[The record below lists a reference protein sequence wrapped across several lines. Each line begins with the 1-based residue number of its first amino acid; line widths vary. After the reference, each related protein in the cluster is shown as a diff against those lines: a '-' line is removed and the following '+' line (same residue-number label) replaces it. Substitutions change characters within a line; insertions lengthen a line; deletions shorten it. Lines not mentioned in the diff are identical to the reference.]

1 MKFLNSKTYYIFLFI
16 ITLLQSPAHI
26 FACGSAASDAE
37 RLELQGLEKLKKGKS
52 QDALQLFIRAGKL
65 GNPRAYC
72 MAGVMYDSSN
82 VAGVSRNDLLA
93 LKYYKLALKIDSN
106 CGPALHGIGAFTYHG
121 RGGIEKN
128 REEAI
133 RLWKLGAGINDVG
146 CFYDLGVCEMEEGR
160 TGHAIFWFRKSAPYK
175 PMAAHNLGVLLI
187 NGVEIEEGIRW
198 LISAAKKGVAPAIK
212 FLQDF
217 PILTP
222 TILKPEQLKD
232 VMDIKGGKYKPF
244 PYEYESHGFFN
255 EAGAYQDHSRPRL
268 EGPKVELKVCSRDN
282 CKKSENLKLCS
293 RCNSIYYC
301 SRECQVTDW
310 PRHREKDCRPRLEG
324 PQ

>member
-1 MKFLNSKTYYIFLFI
+1 MFSSQIFVEINIVKLLKAYFFGGIMKFLNSKTYYIFLFI

-82 VAGVSRNDLLA
+82 VAGVSRNDVLA

-133 RLWKLGAGINDVG
+133 RLWKLGADVNDVG

-160 TGHAIFWFRKSAPYK
+160 TGHAIFWFRKSALSHNG
-175 PMAAHNLGVLLI
+175 AACNLG
-187 NGVEIEEGIRW
+187 
-198 LISAAKKGVAPAIK
+198 
-212 FLQDF
+212 
-217 PILTP
+217 
-222 TILKPEQLKD
+222 
-232 VMDIKGGKYKPF
+232 
-244 PYEYESHGFFN
+244 
-255 EAGAYQDHSRPRL
+255 
-268 EGPKVELKVCSRDN
+268 
-282 CKKSENLKLCS
+282 
-293 RCNSIYYC
+293 
-301 SRECQVTDW
+301 
-310 PRHREKDCRPRLEG
+310 
-324 PQ
+324 